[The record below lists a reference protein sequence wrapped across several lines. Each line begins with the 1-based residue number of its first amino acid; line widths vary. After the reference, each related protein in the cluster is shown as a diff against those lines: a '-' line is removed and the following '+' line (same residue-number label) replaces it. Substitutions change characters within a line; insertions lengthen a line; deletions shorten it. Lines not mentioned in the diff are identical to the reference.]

1 MENSIKGI
9 LLSDSCYLRETCWK
23 FNNKP
28 DAECRTQN
36 VFCPRFFRMNYLYEE
51 SLMSIKQRQ
60 HVSLRIDED
69 GTDLEAFNKLK
80 NIEEHIDQFVSGGN
94 NLYLHS
100 TTCGNGKTAWALRM
114 LQSYIGKIWYKSDL
128 KCKVLFINVPRYIL
142 ALKDSISASN
152 DYIDHIKKYIFDADL
167 VVVDTE
173 KQWTVCGEE
182 FASKGKFTPLE
193 GKKLTGQV
201 IATFLN
207 GKIVFQA

>member
-1 MENSIKGI
+1 MENSINGI
-9 LLSDSCYLRETCWK
+9 LLSDCCYLRETCWK

-100 TTCGNGKTAWALRM
+100 TTCGNGKTAWA
-114 LQSYIGKIWYKSDL
+114 
-128 KCKVLFINVPRYIL
+128 
-142 ALKDSISASN
+142 
-152 DYIDHIKKYIFDADL
+152 
-167 VVVDTE
+167 
-173 KQWTVCGEE
+173 
-182 FASKGKFTPLE
+182 
-193 GKKLTGQV
+193 
-201 IATFLN
+201 
-207 GKIVFQA
+207 